1 LPSKKSGRV
10 GRPRPSRSRTPKRR
24 RSRRRFRQYHIIIPT
39 HYNDGTPVEADVL
52 RVTDAEIVG
61 ICKGYTRVHGEGEWV
76 TSSVEGNRNFWVD
89 VPDTKATATFF
100 RVYKLVLKVRF
111 KQEEIYMTSRPVT
124 YVPTFRFD

>member
-111 KQEEIYMTSRPVT
+111 KQEEIT
-124 YVPTFRFD
+124 